1 MYIVFRWHLSFK
13 KELTAPFILLISM
26 NISNL
31 LRNKQTKRTTT
42 TTTKKHT
49 NKQGLDSPIH
59 PCDTPEEILRK
70 LGFLTDK
77 HNKPM
82 NDLSSRSNIK
92 SILAF
97 MVVIWYTG
105 SEISILKVHIASM
118 VNGVQSSQLVWLLV
132 VRVIWDP
139 NLQRRSP
146 SFKVFHALGWWP

>member
-1 MYIVFRWHLSFK
+1 
-13 KELTAPFILLISM
+13 M
-26 NISNL
+26 NISNSL
-31 LRNKQTKRTTT
+31 GNKQTNKQKEQQQQ
-42 TTTKKHT
+42 KKH
-49 NKQGLDSPIH
+49 KQGLDSPIH
-59 PCDTPEEILRK
+59 PWDTPEEILRK
-70 LGFLTDK
+70 LAFLTDK

-92 SILAF
+92 SVLAF

-146 SFKVFHALGWWP
+146 SFKVFHALGWWPQTSNMYPGAAQQARGMVHGNSV